1 MEDLFTAARLLKIPK
16 AAKVTTVTKPCSVRF
31 VCRKV
36 LKRNIARSRPS
47 GMTRRQKT
55 GRAALGLDGREPAL
69 SLPKGRPSPHEP
81 RPRRK
86 ANNFTGDLWRWF
98 LPRFFVSLAGRL

>member
-16 AAKVTTVTKPCSVRF
+16 AAKVTTVTNPCSVRF

-47 GMTRRQKT
+47 GMTRRQKR
-55 GRAALGLDGREPAL
+55 GRTALGLDGREPAL
-69 SLPKGRPSPHEP
+69 RYQMYPES
-81 RPRRK
+81 RRLA
-86 ANNFTGDLWRWF
+86 ANKITSN
-98 LPRFFVSLAGRL
+98 LPRGAEVRGTRLPMPGC